1 MKGKVGFHQVD
12 KPIDMETLTHVWKTH
27 IPSLSF
33 VKYKVVDFYEHLN
46 SKSFSIVTE
55 TLDGKVGPR
64 VVCEFTKGIFVTKN
78 NMHFSELMAYK
89 RLARHVPAII
99 DMDNSFEVLDV
110 EEVNENIE
118 KIKSKYPE
126 LLI

>member
-1 MKGKVGFHQVD
+1 MIGKVGFHEVD
-12 KPIDMETLTHVWKTH
+12 KPIDMNELEYVWKTH

-33 VKYKVVDFYEHLN
+33 VKYKVVDFYEHFN

-64 VVCEFTKGIFVTKN
+64 VVCEFTKDMFVTKN

-99 DMDNSFEVLDV
+99 DMDSSFEVLNV